1 MPRTLRALI
10 PLIVITVVS
19 SVAYFELN
27 ARQKVS
33 AQAEGPTSLQQV
45 LMQYRG
51 QPVNLQRGTGSA
63 SPVNL
68 TDVGDNFVKLESRS
82 GSILSQN
89 TIIYLPFTSIDS
101 VVKRPSVQLQIV
113 VK

>member
-10 PLIVITVVS
+10 LLIVITVVS
-19 SVAYFELN
+19 SATYSELH
-27 ARQKVS
+27 APQKVS
-33 AQAEGPTSLQQV
+33 AQAESQTSLKQV
-45 LMQYRG
+45 LMQYKG
-51 QPVNLQRGTGSA
+51 QPVNLQRGQGSV

-68 TDVGDNFVKLESRS
+68 AEVGDDFVKLESRS

-89 TIIYLPFTSIDS
+89 MITYIPFTSIDS
-101 VVKRPSVQLQIV
+101 IVKRPNVQLQIL